1 MGGKLYGCWLVQV
14 NFEIDANPDLS
25 REGQVGS
32 GEAKYSKRLIVLS
45 VITKALARIDETAA
59 TFSDGRVKVR
69 MNSEVRNP

>member
-1 MGGKLYGCWLVQV
+1 M
-14 NFEIDANPDLS
+14 
-25 REGQVGS
+25 GS

-45 VITKALARIDETAA
+45 VITKALARIDESAA